1 MTEHRRG
8 GDRRS
13 GLERRGHEGGVHLPV
28 THEAIRPAGLVAPP
42 SPEPVPD
49 AADAFAAVDRFLVV
63 IPTYNEIENL
73 PRITSLVLDEDPRI
87 EILVV
92 DDNSPDGTGE
102 LAEEMSGREPRVH
115 VLKRP
120 GKDGLGRAYVAGFR
134 WGMERDYRLIFE
146 MDADLSHHP
155 DNLPAFIDAA
165 RGADVV
171 IGSRYV
177 GGTVN
182 VVNWPMKRLLISYFG
197 SFYARTVTGLPVR
210 DATGGFNCFR
220 REVLETLDLGRIRS
234 NGYAFQIELK
244 FRAFRQGFRL
254 RELPIVFIERETGE
268 SKMSKRIVRE
278 AVWRV
283 WWLRM
288 QDLLGRL

>member
-1 MTEHRRG
+1 MNERRRG
-8 GDRRS
+8 ERRAEERRREDRRVR
-13 GLERRGHEGGVHLPV
+13 EIVR
-28 THEAIRPAGLVAPP
+28 HEAIRPAGLVAPP
-42 SPEPVPD
+42 SPGPLP
-49 AADAFAAVDRFLVV
+49 AHADAFTAASRFLVV
-63 IPTYNEIENL
+63 IPTYNELENL
-73 PRITSLVLDEDPRI
+73 PRIVPLVLDEDARI

-92 DDNSPDGTGE
+92 DDNSPDGTGA
-102 LAEEMSGREPRVH
+102 LADRIAAANPRVH
-115 VLKRP
+115 VLHRA
-120 GKDGLGRAYVAGFR
+120 GKEGLGKAYLAGFR
-134 WGMERDYRLIFE
+134 WGLARDYRLVFE

-165 RGADVV
+165 GNADVV

-177 GGTVN
+177 GGRVN
-182 VVNWPMKRLLISYFG
+182 VVNWPVKRLLISYFG
-197 SFYARTVTGLPVR
+197 SFYARTITGMPVR

-220 REVLETLDLGRIRS
+220 REVLETVGLERIRA

-244 FRAFRQGFRL
+244 FRAFRRGFRL

-283 WWLRM
+283 WWLRLEQLM
-288 QDLLGRL
+288 GRL